1 MESAYMKKARQA
13 VVDYL
18 NARVD
23 KTDGKT
29 FDYDETFVVWFS
41 KTLQKRRTEWS
52 RYSFHSR

>member
-1 MESAYMKKARQA
+1 MWLVSSSAPIQRNKEASMESGYMKKARQA

-29 FDYDETFVVWFS
+29 FNYDETFVV
-41 KTLQKRRTEWS
+41 
-52 RYSFHSR
+52 

>member
-1 MESAYMKKARQA
+1 MESGYMKKARQA

-29 FDYDETFVVWFS
+29 FNYDETFVV
-41 KTLQKRRTEWS
+41 
-52 RYSFHSR
+52 